1 LTPNNELTHLMELN
15 ALILDSV
22 GEGVYGID
30 KNGNTTF
37 SNPAAEKITGWTKQD
52 LMEKNSHSVWHHSHA
67 DGHHYP
73 AEDCPIYAALHDGL
87 IHHEQEEVFWRKDGS
102 NFSVEYTSTPMMS
115 GRNIVG
121 AVVVFKDISQRKKH
135 EKSLQAALSKIT
147 QLQKQLEAENTY
159 LKDEITQNHQYGH
172 IIGNHP
178 SLLKVLE
185 EVSQVAP
192 TDASVLI
199 NGETG
204 TGKELI
210 ARAVHDASNRRDR
223 PLIKVNC
230 GAISENLVE
239 SELFGHEKGAFTGA
253 ISERQG
259 RFELADGGTLFLD
272 EVAEL
277 PKATQTKLLRVLQEQ
292 EFERVGGSKTIKV
305 NVRIIAASHKDLA
318 KLSESGEFRQ
328 DLFYRLN
335 VFPLFLPALRERG
348 SDVPL
353 LTDWLLAN
361 LAKKLGKT
369 INGICNQSKKRMAAY
384 SWPGNI
390 RELQNVLERSAILA
404 RESIMEI
411 PESAFPVTNNSTLS
425 QTDLSQLG
433 NSNTGH
439 GSLASIEK
447 HHIQSVLEKTNWKVS
462 GEGGAAEILDMH
474 PNTLRSRME
483 KLAIKR

>member
-1 LTPNNELTHLMELN
+1 
-15 ALILDSV
+15 
-22 GEGVYGID
+22 
-30 KNGNTTF
+30 
-37 SNPAAEKITGWTKQD
+37 
-52 LMEKNSHSVWHHSHA
+52 
-67 DGHHYP
+67 
-73 AEDCPIYAALHDGL
+73 
-87 IHHEQEEVFWRKDGS
+87 
-102 NFSVEYTSTPMMS
+102 
-115 GRNIVG
+115 
-121 AVVVFKDISQRKKH
+121 
-135 EKSLQAALSKIT
+135 
-147 QLQKQLEAENTY
+147 
-159 LKDEITQNHQYGH
+159 
-172 IIGNHP
+172 
-178 SLLKVLE
+178 
-185 EVSQVAP
+185 
-192 TDASVLI
+192 
-199 NGETG
+199 
-204 TGKELI
+204 
-210 ARAVHDASNRRDR
+210 
-223 PLIKVNC
+223 
-230 GAISENLVE
+230 SENLVE